1 MGSDRRFDY
10 SALGDSVNLASRLEG
25 ACKRY
30 GVGTVIGPDTA
41 RMLEGR
47 AALIELDR
55 LVVKGRT
62 EPAAVHT
69 LLAHRSIEDGAYQEL
84 ARQHDAALAAYR
96 ARRWNEAR
104 DGFARC
110 RELEPSLAAL
120 YHLYALRIAEHER
133 DPPPDEWAGETIA
146 AEK

>member
-1 MGSDRRFDY
+1 
-10 SALGDSVNLASRLEG
+10 
-25 ACKRY
+25 
-30 GVGTVIGPDTA
+30 VIGPDTA

-47 AALIELDR
+47 AALVELDR

-62 EPAAVHT
+62 EPAAVFT
-69 LLAHRSIEDGAYQEL
+69 LLAHRGAKDGVYQEL
-84 ARQHDAALAAYR
+84 VRQHETALAAYR
-96 ARRWNEAR
+96 ARLWDEAR
-104 DGFARC
+104 GGFARC

-133 DPPPDEWAGETIA
+133 HPPPEGWSGETIA